1 MNEFEARQ
9 KILDEWE
16 VDRARRLNQ
25 KKKGRWLKQCYFYL
39 YSKIPLSLVL
49 QIVSFLPDSVGI
61 ELKDYWDLVT
71 LRKQIL
77 GEA

>member
-1 MNEFEARQ
+1 MQ

-16 VDRARRLNQ
+16 VESEKIKSNEKRKMIKTVL
-25 KKKGRWLKQCYFYL
+25 FYL

-61 ELKDYWDLVT
+61 ELKDY
-71 LRKQIL
+71 
-77 GEA
+77 

>member
-25 KKKGRWLKQCYFYL
+25 IKKE
-39 YSKIPLSLVL
+39 
-49 QIVSFLPDSVGI
+49 D
-61 ELKDYWDLVT
+61 D
-71 LRKQIL
+71 
-77 GEA
+77 

>member
-25 KKKGRWLKQCYFYL
+25 MKKGR
-39 YSKIPLSLVL
+39 
-49 QIVSFLPDSVGI
+49 
-61 ELKDYWDLVT
+61 
-71 LRKQIL
+71 
-77 GEA
+77 

>member
-25 KKKGRWLKQCYFYL
+25 KKKGR
-39 YSKIPLSLVL
+39 
-49 QIVSFLPDSVGI
+49 
-61 ELKDYWDLVT
+61 
-71 LRKQIL
+71 
-77 GEA
+77 